1 MEMKQAVLRAKRAI
15 LDLFGDEDI
24 DEIGLEEIEFDPVEA
39 VWNITIGFRRPW
51 SRSPRTENKLVGDM
65 FSNYG
70 ERWYKTVRLS
80 DTDEKL
86 LSVKDRIL
94 KDAA

>member
-39 VWNITIGFRRPW
+39 V
-51 SRSPRTENKLVGDM
+51 
-65 FSNYG
+65 
-70 ERWYKTVRLS
+70 
-80 DTDEKL
+80 
-86 LSVKDRIL
+86 
-94 KDAA
+94 